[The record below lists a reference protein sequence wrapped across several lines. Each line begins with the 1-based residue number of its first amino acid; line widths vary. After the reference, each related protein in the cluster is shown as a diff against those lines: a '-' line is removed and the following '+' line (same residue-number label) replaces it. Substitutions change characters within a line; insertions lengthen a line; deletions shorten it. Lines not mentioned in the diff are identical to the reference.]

1 MNERPGREENPDIG
15 RHDRDVAIEGL
26 RSAVAQS
33 EASGEA
39 APFDMDAWLEDQD
52 RLDCSLREGLESGEA
67 IGFDVNEW
75 LEAKRTG
82 PGREEAA

>member
-1 MNERPGREENPDIG
+1 MSERPDREEEPDF
-15 RHDRDVAIEGL
+15 RRRDRDVAIEGL
-26 RSAVAQS
+26 RSAVAES

-39 APFDMDAWLEDQD
+39 APFDMDAWVEDQD

-67 IGFDVNEW
+67 VGFDVNEW

-82 PGREEAA
+82 SGREEAA